1 MGGEAGWKGRKR
13 GRKSGGEKLVYQRGL
28 IMETRRKPLRTI
40 FHDVDTGA
48 LALLFYLPH
57 PPKPA
62 SNPTGT
68 GATHASP
75 RRESSPASIVSISVF
90 S

>member
-1 MGGEAGWKGRKR
+1 MEGEETRQEVG
-13 GRKSGGEKLVYQRGL
+13 GGEKLVYQQGL
-28 IMETRRKPLRTI
+28 IMETRRKPLRTM

-68 GATHASP
+68 GATHVSP